1 MKGYELPIK
10 AHAGEIMC
18 DDAYLNPVYKS
29 NWYLILLTTHI
40 SKLLTNYY

>member
-10 AHAGEIMC
+10 AHASEIMC

-29 NWYLILLTTHI
+29 N
-40 SKLLTNYY
+40 